1 MVPTIALNFSATT
14 PRASSHSDE
23 PLMLTAP
30 IDLHR
35 WIEANRDLLKPP
47 VGNKCIV
54 DGDFIVMI
62 VGGPNARSDYHWDE
76 GPEFFY
82 QIEGEMVLKVQD
94 DGHARDIPIRAGELF
109 YLPPR
114 TPHSPQR
121 MAGGI
126 GLVVERKRLPNEKD
140 GLLWYCANC
149 NTKLYE
155 EFFALHSIEKDFPA
169 VFERYYRSLAA
180 RTCKNCGTVQA
191 VPDRYR

>member
-1 MVPTIALNFSATT
+1 MSKGAARVQP
-14 PRASSHSDE
+14 SDE
-23 PLMLTAP
+23 SRMLTVP
-30 IDLHR
+30 IDLQR

-62 VGGPNARSDYHWDE
+62 VGGPNARSDFHWDE

-82 QIEGEMVLKVQD
+82 QIEGEMLLKVQD
-94 DGHARDIPIRAGELF
+94 DGHARAIPIRAGEIF

-114 TPHSPQR
+114 VPHSPQR

-126 GLVVERKRLPNEKD
+126 GLVIERKRVPGEKD
-140 GLLWYCANC
+140 GLLWFCDNC
-149 NTKLYE
+149 NSKLYE
-155 EFFALHSIEKDFPA
+155 EFFVLHDIEKDFPA
-169 VFERYYRSLAA
+169 VFERYYRSAAA

-191 VPDRYR
+191 PPERYR